1 MILVT
6 GATGILG
13 SHILYGLA
21 SEGKPVRA
29 LYRDKRATEKTRKIF
44 NFYVGEDDS
53 FFSRIEW
60 VQADINDFYSLGNA
74 LDGVS
79 HVYHAAGMVS
89 FNDRDKKKLKRVNTD
104 GTANMVNACLEAGNV
119 SLCHVSSIAT
129 LGEPEDEKTIS
140 EDIIW
145 NRGHAAS
152 AYAISKHRGEMEVW
166 RGINEGLNAVI
177 VNPSVIIGPG
187 MWTGPGKE
195 LFNTIQK
202 GLKFYPRGSSG
213 YVDVRDVA
221 RIMITLSE
229 NGIYG
234 ERFILNAGNMS
245 NKDFINLLAENL
257 GKKGPQIEISDFMAR
272 TAVIAE
278 YIRAFITAGK
288 PRITL
293 LTLTIAAEELYYS
306 NKKISEKLHIDFIPI
321 EQSLQEAANLYF
333 KYS

>member
-13 SHILYGLA
+13 SHLLYELTTMGR
-21 SEGKPVRA
+21 PVRA
-29 LYRDKRATEKTRKIF
+29 LYRDERATEKTRKIF
-44 NFYVGEDDS
+44 SFYLEESDS
-53 FFSRIEW
+53 LFRRIEW
-60 VQADINDFYSLGNA
+60 VQADINDFYQLGSV

-79 HVYHAAGMVS
+79 HVYHVAGLVS
-89 FNDRDKKKLKRVNTD
+89 FNDRDKKRLKKINTD
-104 GTANMVNACLEAGNV
+104 GTTNMVNACLEAGNV

-129 LGEPEDEKTIS
+129 LGEPEDEKFIS

-152 AYAISKHRGEMEVW
+152 AYAISKHKGEMEVW

-187 MWTGPGKE
+187 MWMGPGKE
-195 LFNTIQK
+195 LFNTINK

-221 RIMITLSE
+221 RIMIMLSE
-229 NGIYG
+229 KGIYG

-245 NKDFINLLAENL
+245 NKDFINLLAQNL
-257 GKKGPQIEISDFMAR
+257 GKKGPQIEISDFLAGA
-272 TAVIAE
+272 AVLAE
-278 YIRAFITAGK
+278 HIRAFVTTGK

-293 LTLTIAAEELYYS
+293 RTLSSAAEELNYS
-306 NKKISEKLHIDFIPI
+306 NIKISEKLHIDFIPI
-321 EQSLQEAANLYF
+321 EISLKEATNLYY
-333 KYS
+333 KY